1 MAQEERLVSFEHVLP
16 AGPVAVGEARRHVR
30 SRLAGILP
38 TQAVADVELLTSE
51 LVSNAVRH
59 ALLNG
64 NGTIGLSIE
73 SESATVRISVVDSGE
88 GFDPTKRARDP
99 GPDEGGWG
107 LFLVE
112 EMSDR
117 WGIDESP
124 HGVWFEID
132 HDGGASASS
141 TNGYEL

>member
-1 MAQEERLVSFEHVLP
+1 MVEHALRT
-16 AGPVAVGEARRHVR
+16 GSVAPGEARRHVR
-30 SRLAGILP
+30 DRLVEDLP
-38 TQAVADVELLTSE
+38 PQVVADVELLTSE

-59 ALLNG
+59 ATMG
-64 NGTIGLSIE
+64 AADTIGLNI
-73 SESATVRISVVDSGE
+73 AIGPQTIRVAVIDGGA
-88 GFDPTKRARDP
+88 GFDSTKLDRSP

-117 WGIDESP
+117 WGIDKDP

-132 HDGGASASS
+132 RDDGTSAS
-141 TNGYEL
+141 NAR